1 MFLVKKISVVIVVLI
16 CFLACSQESFIKL
29 QKKAQEQ
36 ENDGS
41 KRPSYVDSDYEV
53 FSETIFLQ
61 NMVYQPIEE
70 RNAFFQLTKDG
81 DDSFN
86 PETSVILLN
95 EPSDNNE
102 KNPPLYQND
111 PNNNANNEKNPP
123 LYQNDPNN
131 NANNEKN
138 PPLYQNDPNNNANNE
153 KSPFLYK
160 PKRKAKNPKLIEYS
174 QQDFY
179 PLKNGDIMMSKEGDQ
194 WLIEIKSKALK
205 RFLKDQN
212 DKDRQIQTFTF
223 NDTKTQIAQFKG
235 KISSYVYTTNDSDLS
250 LRPFY
255 ESFLLEKK
263 SDDLYMVDKALDAIE
278 VSKCQMVLKKH
289 STDKLDSQHKAISI
303 DLDFKKERFKSDTE
317 LFLECQS

>member
-1 MFLVKKISVVIVVLI
+1 MFLVKKISVVIMILI
-16 CFLACSQESFIKL
+16 CFLACSQERFIKL

-61 NMVYQPIEE
+61 NMVYQPMEE
-70 RNAFFQLTKDG
+70 RNAFFQLTKDE

-102 KNPPLYQND
+102 KNPPLY
-111 PNNNANNEKNPP
+111 P
-123 LYQNDPNN
+123 
-131 NANNEKN
+131 
-138 PPLYQNDPNNNANNE
+138 NDPNNNANNE

-160 PKRKAKNPKLIEYS
+160 PKRKTKNPKLIEYS
-174 QQDFY
+174 QQNFY
-179 PLKNGDIMMSKEGDQ
+179 PLKDGDIVMSKEGDQ
-194 WLIEIKSKALK
+194 WSIEIKSKALK

-235 KISSYVYTTNDSDLS
+235 KISSYVYTTNNSDLS

-263 SDDLYMVDKALDAIE
+263 SDDLYTIGDKALDAIKI
-278 VSKCQMVLKKH
+278 SKCQMVLKKH

>member
-1 MFLVKKISVVIVVLI
+1 MFLVKKIGVVIMILI
-16 CFLACSQESFIKL
+16 CFLACSQERFIKL

-41 KRPSYVDSDYEV
+41 QRPSYVDSDYEV

-70 RNAFFQLTKDG
+70 RNAFFQLTKDE
-81 DDSFN
+81 DNSFN

-95 EPSDNNE
+95 EPSDNDT
-102 KNPPLYQND
+102 KNPPLY
-111 PNNNANNEKNPP
+111 PNESHNNTNNANNEKN
-123 LYQNDPNN
+123 
-131 NANNEKN
+131 
-138 PPLYQNDPNNNANNE
+138 
-153 KSPFLYK
+153 PFLYK

-174 QQDFY
+174 QQNFY
-179 PLKNGDIMMSKEGDQ
+179 PLKNGDIMMSKQGDQ
-194 WLIEIKSKALK
+194 WLVEIKSKALK

-235 KISSYVYTTNDSDLS
+235 KISSYVYTTTNSDLS

-263 SDDLYMVDKALDAIE
+263 SDDLYTIGDKALDTIE

>member
-1 MFLVKKISVVIVVLI
+1 MFLVKKIGVVVMVLI
-16 CFLACSQESFIKL
+16 GFLACSQERFIQL

-41 KRPSYVDSDYEV
+41 KRPSYVDSDYEI
-53 FSETIFLQ
+53 FSETIFLK
-61 NMVYQPIEE
+61 NMVYQPIKE
-70 RNAFFQLTKDG
+70 RDAFIQPTKNE

-86 PETSVILLN
+86 PETSVILLD
-95 EPSDNNE
+95 EPSDNDT
-102 KNPPLYQND
+102 KNPPLNQNESS
-111 PNNNANNEKNPP
+111 NNTANNDTKN
-123 LYQNDPNN
+123 
-131 NANNEKN
+131 
-138 PPLYQNDPNNNANNE
+138 
-153 KSPFLYK
+153 PFLYK
-160 PKRKAKNPKLIEYS
+160 PKRKTKDPKLIEYS
-174 QQDFY
+174 QQNFY
-179 PLKNGDIMMSKEGDQ
+179 PLKDGDIVMSKEGDQ

-235 KISSYVYTTNDSDLS
+235 KISSYVYTTNNSNLS

-263 SDDLYMVDKALDAIE
+263 SDDLYMIGEIGDKALDVIE
-278 VSKCQMVLKKH
+278 IQKCQMVLKKH

>member
-1 MFLVKKISVVIVVLI
+1 MFLVKKIGVVVVVLM
-16 CFLACSQESFIKL
+16 CFLACSQERFIQL

-61 NMVYQPIEE
+61 NMVYQPAEE
-70 RNAFFQLTKDG
+70 RNAFAQLTKNEY
-81 DDSFN
+81 DSFN
-86 PETSVILLN
+86 PETSVVLLN
-95 EPSDNNE
+95 EPSGNDT
-102 KNPPLYQND
+102 KNPPLYQNES
-111 PNNNANNEKNPP
+111 NNNTANNDTKN
-123 LYQNDPNN
+123 
-131 NANNEKN
+131 
-138 PPLYQNDPNNNANNE
+138 
-153 KSPFLYK
+153 PFLYK
-160 PKRKAKNPKLIEYS
+160 PKRKTKDSKLVEYS
-174 QQDFY
+174 QQNFY
-179 PLKNGDIMMSKEGDQ
+179 PLKDGDIIVSKEGDQ

-235 KISSYVYTTNDSDLS
+235 KISSYVYTTNNSDLS

-263 SDDLYMVDKALDAIE
+263 SGDLYMIGNKALDAIE
-278 VSKCQMVLKKH
+278 ISKCQMVLKKH

>member
-1 MFLVKKISVVIVVLI
+1 MFLVKKIGVVVVVLI
-16 CFLACSQESFIKL
+16 GFLACSQERFIQL

-61 NMVYQPIEE
+61 NMVHQPIKE
-70 RNAFFQLTKDG
+70 RDAFAQPTKDE

-86 PETSVILLN
+86 PETSVILLD
-95 EPSDNNE
+95 EPSDNDT
-102 KNPPLYQND
+102 KNPPLNQNES
-111 PNNNANNEKNPP
+111 NNNTASNDTKN
-123 LYQNDPNN
+123 
-131 NANNEKN
+131 
-138 PPLYQNDPNNNANNE
+138 
-153 KSPFLYK
+153 PFLYK
-160 PKRKAKNPKLIEYS
+160 PKRKTKDPKLIEYS
-174 QQDFY
+174 QQNFY
-179 PLKNGDIMMSKEGDQ
+179 PLKDGDIVMSKEGDQ

-212 DKDRQIQTFTF
+212 NKDRQIQTFTF

-235 KISSYVYTTNDSDLS
+235 KISSYVYTTNNSNLS

-263 SDDLYMVDKALDAIE
+263 SDDFYMIGAIGDKALDAIE
-278 VSKCQMVLKKH
+278 IHKCQMVLKKH

>member
-1 MFLVKKISVVIVVLI
+1 M
-16 CFLACSQESFIKL
+16 

-61 NMVYQPIEE
+61 NMVHQPIKE
-70 RNAFFQLTKDG
+70 RDAFVQLTKDG

-86 PETSVILLN
+86 PETSVILLD
-95 EPSDNNE
+95 EPSDNDT
-102 KNPPLYQND
+102 KNPPLNQNESS
-111 PNNNANNEKNPP
+111 NNTANNDTKN
-123 LYQNDPNN
+123 
-131 NANNEKN
+131 
-138 PPLYQNDPNNNANNE
+138 
-153 KSPFLYK
+153 PFLYK
-160 PKRKAKNPKLIEYS
+160 PKRKTKDPKLIEYS
-174 QQDFY
+174 QQNFY

-194 WLIEIKSKALK
+194 WLIEIKSKSLK

-212 DKDRQIQTFTF
+212 NKDRQIQTFTF

-235 KISSYVYTTNDSDLS
+235 KISSYVYTTNNSNLS

-263 SDDLYMVDKALDAIE
+263 SEDLYTIGDKALDAIE
-278 VSKCQMVLKKH
+278 IQKCQMVLKKH

>member
-1 MFLVKKISVVIVVLI
+1 MFLVKKIGVVVVVLI
-16 CFLACSQESFIKL
+16 CFLACSQERFIKL

-41 KRPSYVDSDYEV
+41 QRPSYVDSDHEV

-81 DDSFN
+81 NDSFN

-95 EPSDNNE
+95 EPSDNDT
-102 KNPPLYQND
+102 KNPPLY
-111 PNNNANNEKNPP
+111 PNESHNNTANNDTKN
-123 LYQNDPNN
+123 
-131 NANNEKN
+131 
-138 PPLYQNDPNNNANNE
+138 
-153 KSPFLYK
+153 PFLYK
-160 PKRKAKNPKLIEYS
+160 PKRKTKNPKLIEYS

-179 PLKNGDIMMSKEGDQ
+179 SLKNGDIVMSREGDQ
-194 WLIEIKSKALK
+194 WLVEIKSKALK

-235 KISSYVYTTNDSDLS
+235 KISSYVYTTTNSDLS

-263 SDDLYMVDKALDAIE
+263 SDDLYTIGAIGDKALDAIE
-278 VSKCQMVLKKH
+278 ISKCQMVLKKH

>member
-1 MFLVKKISVVIVVLI
+1 MFLVKKIGVVVVVLI
-16 CFLACSQESFIKL
+16 CFLACSQESFIKM

-61 NMVYQPIEE
+61 NMVYQPTEE
-70 RNAFFQLTKDG
+70 RDSFAQLTKDE

-95 EPSDNNE
+95 EPSDNDT
-102 KNPPLYQND
+102 KNPPLYQNEFH
-111 PNNNANNEKNPP
+111 NNNTANNDTKN
-123 LYQNDPNN
+123 
-131 NANNEKN
+131 
-138 PPLYQNDPNNNANNE
+138 
-153 KSPFLYK
+153 PFLYK
-160 PKRKAKNPKLIEYS
+160 PKRKTKNPKLIEYS

-179 PLKNGDIMMSKEGDQ
+179 PLKNGDIIMSKEGDQ

-263 SDDLYMVDKALDAIE
+263 SDNVYTIVDKALDTIE
-278 VSKCQMVLKKH
+278 ISKCQMVLKKH

>member
-1 MFLVKKISVVIVVLI
+1 MFLVKKIGVVVMVLI
-16 CFLACSQESFIKL
+16 GFLACSQERFIQL

-53 FSETIFLQ
+53 FSETIFLK
-61 NMVYQPIEE
+61 NMVHQPTRE
-70 RNAFFQLTKDG
+70 RDAFAQLTKDG

-95 EPSDNNE
+95 EPSDNDT
-102 KNPPLYQND
+102 KNPPLNQNEPD
-111 PNNNANNEKNPP
+111 NNTASNDTKN
-123 LYQNDPNN
+123 
-131 NANNEKN
+131 
-138 PPLYQNDPNNNANNE
+138 
-153 KSPFLYK
+153 PFLYK
-160 PKRKAKNPKLIEYS
+160 PKRKTKDPKLIEYS
-174 QQDFY
+174 QQNFY
-179 PLKNGDIMMSKEGDQ
+179 PLKDGDIVMSKEGDQ
-194 WLIEIKSKALK
+194 WLIEIKSKTLK

-212 DKDRQIQTFTF
+212 NKDRQIQTFTF

-235 KISSYVYTTNDSDLS
+235 KISSYVYTTNNSNLS

-263 SDDLYMVDKALDAIE
+263 SDDFYMIGAIGDKVLDAIE
-278 VSKCQMVLKKH
+278 IQKCQMVLKKH

>member
-1 MFLVKKISVVIVVLI
+1 MFLVKKIGVVVVVLI
-16 CFLACSQESFIKL
+16 GFLACSQESFIKM

-70 RNAFFQLTKDG
+70 RNAFFQLTKDE

-95 EPSDNNE
+95 EPSDN
-102 KNPPLYQND
+102 D
-111 PNNNANNEKNPP
+111 T
-123 LYQNDPNN
+123 
-131 NANNEKN
+131 KN

-160 PKRKAKNPKLIEYS
+160 KRKAKNPKLIEYS
-174 QQDFY
+174 QQNFY
-179 PLKNGDIMMSKEGDQ
+179 PLKDGDIVMSKEGDQ
-194 WLIEIKSKALK
+194 WLVEIQSKALK

-235 KISSYVYTTNDSDLS
+235 KISSYVYTTNNSDLS

-278 VSKCQMVLKKH
+278 ISKCQMVLKKH

>member
-1 MFLVKKISVVIVVLI
+1 MFLVKKIGVVIVVLI
-16 CFLACSQESFIKL
+16 CFLACSQESFIQL

-70 RNAFFQLTKDG
+70 RNAFFQLTNDEDNDPK
-81 DDSFN
+81 
-86 PETSVILLN
+86 ETSVILLN
-95 EPSDNNE
+95 EPSD
-102 KNPPLYQND
+102 
-111 PNNNANNEKNPP
+111 
-123 LYQNDPNN
+123 
-131 NANNEKN
+131 NNEKN

-179 PLKNGDIMMSKEGDQ
+179 PLKDGDIIMSKEGDQ
-194 WLIEIKSKALK
+194 WLIEIQSKALK

-235 KISSYVYTTNDSDLS
+235 KISSYVYTTNNSDLS

-263 SDDLYMVDKALDAIE
+263 SDDLYTIGDKALDAIE
-278 VSKCQMVLKKH
+278 ISKCQMVLKKH

>member
-1 MFLVKKISVVIVVLI
+1 MILI
-16 CFLACSQESFIKL
+16 CFLACSQERFIKL

-61 NMVYQPIEE
+61 NMVYQPTEE
-70 RNAFFQLTKDG
+70 RDSFAQLTKDE

-95 EPSDNNE
+95 EPSDNN
-102 KNPPLYQND
+102 K
-111 PNNNANNEKNPP
+111 
-123 LYQNDPNN
+123 
-131 NANNEKN
+131 KN

-205 RFLKDQN
+205 RFLENKN
-212 DKDRQIQTFTF
+212 EKDRQIQTFTF

-235 KISSYVYTTNDSDLS
+235 KISSYVYTTNNSDLS

-263 SDDLYMVDKALDAIE
+263 SDNVYMIGDKALDAIE
-278 VSKCQMVLKKH
+278 ISKCQMVLKKH

-317 LFLECQS
+317 LFLECLKES

>member
-1 MFLVKKISVVIVVLI
+1 M
-16 CFLACSQESFIKL
+16 

-53 FSETIFLQ
+53 FSETIFLK
-61 NMVYQPIEE
+61 NMVYQPTEE
-70 RNAFFQLTKDG
+70 RDSFAQLTKNE

-95 EPSDNNE
+95 EPSDNDT

-111 PNNNANNEKNPP
+111 PHNNTANNDTKN
-123 LYQNDPNN
+123 
-131 NANNEKN
+131 
-138 PPLYQNDPNNNANNE
+138 
-153 KSPFLYK
+153 PFLYK
-160 PKRKAKNPKLIEYS
+160 PKRKTKNPKLIEYS
-174 QQDFY
+174 QQNFY
-179 PLKNGDIMMSKEGDQ
+179 PLKDGDIIMSKEGDQ
-194 WLIEIKSKALK
+194 WLVEIKSKALK

-263 SDDLYMVDKALDAIE
+263 SDDLYTIGAIGDKALDAIE
-278 VSKCQMVLKKH
+278 ISKCQMVLKKH

-317 LFLECQS
+317 LFLECLKES

>member
-1 MFLVKKISVVIVVLI
+1 MFLVKKIGVVIMILV

-70 RNAFFQLTKDG
+70 RNAFVQLTKDE
-81 DDSFN
+81 DNSFN
-86 PETSVILLN
+86 PENSVILLN
-95 EPSDNNE
+95 EPSDNSETLYPNE
-102 KNPPLYQND
+102 SHNNT
-111 PNNNANNEKNPP
+111 NNANNDVKN
-123 LYQNDPNN
+123 
-131 NANNEKN
+131 
-138 PPLYQNDPNNNANNE
+138 
-153 KSPFLYK
+153 PFLYK
-160 PKRKAKNPKLIEYS
+160 PKRKTKNPKLIEYS

-179 PLKNGDIMMSKEGDQ
+179 PLKNGDIIMSKEGDQ
-194 WLIEIKSKALK
+194 WLIEIQSKALK

-263 SDDLYMVDKALDAIE
+263 SDNVYTIENKALDTMEI
-278 VSKCQMVLKKH
+278 SKCQMVLKKH

-317 LFLECQS
+317 LFLECLKES

>member
-1 MFLVKKISVVIVVLI
+1 MFLVKKIGVVVVVLI
-16 CFLACSQESFIKL
+16 GFLACSQERFIQL

-61 NMVYQPIEE
+61 NMVHHPIKERDAFVQP
-70 RNAFFQLTKDG
+70 TKDG

-86 PETSVILLN
+86 PETSVILLD
-95 EPSDNNE
+95 EPSDNDT
-102 KNPPLYQND
+102 KSPPLNQNES
-111 PNNNANNEKNPP
+111 NNNTASNDTKN
-123 LYQNDPNN
+123 
-131 NANNEKN
+131 
-138 PPLYQNDPNNNANNE
+138 
-153 KSPFLYK
+153 PFLYK
-160 PKRKAKNPKLIEYS
+160 PKRKTKDPKLIEYS
-174 QQDFY
+174 QQNFY
-179 PLKNGDIMMSKEGDQ
+179 PLKDGDIVMSKEGDQ

-235 KISSYVYTTNDSDLS
+235 KISSYVYTTNNSNLS

-263 SDDLYMVDKALDAIE
+263 SDDFYTMIGDKALDAIE
-278 VSKCQMVLKKH
+278 IHKCQMVLKKH

>member
-1 MFLVKKISVVIVVLI
+1 MFLVKKIGVVVVVLI
-16 CFLACSQESFIKL
+16 GFLACSQERFIQL

-61 NMVYQPIEE
+61 NMVHQPIKE
-70 RNAFFQLTKDG
+70 RDAFAQLTKDE

-86 PETSVILLN
+86 PKTSVILLD
-95 EPSDNNE
+95 EPSDNDT
-102 KNPPLYQND
+102 KSPPLNQNESNTNTT
-111 PNNNANNEKNPP
+111 NNDTKN
-123 LYQNDPNN
+123 
-131 NANNEKN
+131 
-138 PPLYQNDPNNNANNE
+138 
-153 KSPFLYK
+153 PFLYK
-160 PKRKAKNPKLIEYS
+160 PKRKAKDPKLIEYS
-174 QQDFY
+174 QQNFY
-179 PLKNGDIMMSKEGDQ
+179 PLKDGDIIMSKEGDQ

-235 KISSYVYTTNDSDLS
+235 KISSYVYTTNNSNLS

-263 SDDLYMVDKALDAIE
+263 SDDFYMIGAIGDKALDAIE
-278 VSKCQMVLKKH
+278 IHKCQMVLKKH

>member
-1 MFLVKKISVVIVVLI
+1 MVLI
-16 CFLACSQESFIKL
+16 GFLACSQERFIQL

-53 FSETIFLQ
+53 FSETIFLK
-61 NMVYQPIEE
+61 NMVHQPIKE
-70 RNAFFQLTKDG
+70 RDAFAQLTKDE
-81 DDSFN
+81 DDSFD

-95 EPSDNNE
+95 EPSDNDT
-102 KNPPLYQND
+102 KNPPLNQNES
-111 PNNNANNEKNPP
+111 NNNTASNDTKN
-123 LYQNDPNN
+123 
-131 NANNEKN
+131 
-138 PPLYQNDPNNNANNE
+138 
-153 KSPFLYK
+153 PFLYK
-160 PKRKAKNPKLIEYS
+160 PKRKTKDPKLIEYS
-174 QQDFY
+174 QQNFY
-179 PLKNGDIMMSKEGDQ
+179 PLKDGDIMMSKEGDQ

-235 KISSYVYTTNDSDLS
+235 KISSYVYTTNNSDLS

-263 SDDLYMVDKALDAIE
+263 SDDFYTIGDKALDAIE
-278 VSKCQMVLKKH
+278 ISKCQMVLKKH

>member
-1 MFLVKKISVVIVVLI
+1 MFLVKKIGVVIVVLI
-16 CFLACSQESFIKL
+16 CFLACSQERFIKL
-29 QKKAQEQ
+29 QKKVQEQ

-41 KRPSYVDSDYEV
+41 QRPSYVDSDHEV

-61 NMVYQPIEE
+61 NMVYQPVEE

-81 DDSFN
+81 NDSFN

-95 EPSDNNE
+95 EPSDN
-102 KNPPLYQND
+102 D
-111 PNNNANNEKNPP
+111 T
-123 LYQNDPNN
+123 
-131 NANNEKN
+131 KN

-160 PKRKAKNPKLIEYS
+160 PKRKTKNPKLIEYS

-179 PLKNGDIMMSKEGDQ
+179 PLKNGDIVMSKEGDQ
-194 WLIEIKSKALK
+194 WLVEIKSKALK

-278 VSKCQMVLKKH
+278 ISKCQMVLKKH

>member
-1 MFLVKKISVVIVVLI
+1 MFLVKKISVVVVVLI
-16 CFLACSQESFIKL
+16 CFLACSQERFIKL

-61 NMVYQPIEE
+61 NMVYQPTNE

-81 DDSFN
+81 NDSFN

-102 KNPPLYQND
+102 KNPPLYQNES
-111 PNNNANNEKNPP
+111 NTNTANNDTKN
-123 LYQNDPNN
+123 
-131 NANNEKN
+131 
-138 PPLYQNDPNNNANNE
+138 
-153 KSPFLYK
+153 PFLYK
-160 PKRKAKNPKLIEYS
+160 PKRKTKNPKLIEYS
-174 QQDFY
+174 QQNFY
-179 PLKNGDIMMSKEGDQ
+179 PLKNGDIIMSKEGDQ
-194 WLIEIKSKALK
+194 WLVEIKSKALK

-263 SDDLYMVDKALDAIE
+263 SDDLYTIGDKALDAIE
-278 VSKCQMVLKKH
+278 ISKCQMVLKKH

-303 DLDFKKERFKSDTE
+303 DLDFKKEHFKSDTE

>member
-1 MFLVKKISVVIVVLI
+1 MFLVKKIGVVVVVLI
-16 CFLACSQESFIKL
+16 CFLACSQERFIKL

-41 KRPSYVDSDYEV
+41 RRPSYVDSDYEV

-70 RNAFFQLTKDG
+70 RNAFFQLTKDE

-102 KNPPLYQND
+102 KNPPLYQNESH
-111 PNNNANNEKNPP
+111 NNA
-123 LYQNDPNN
+123 
-131 NANNEKN
+131 ANNDTKN
-138 PPLYQNDPNNNANNE
+138 
-153 KSPFLYK
+153 PFLYK
-160 PKRKAKNPKLIEYS
+160 PKRKTKNPKLIEYS

-179 PLKNGDIMMSKEGDQ
+179 PLKNGDIIMSKEGDQ

-223 NDTKTQIAQFKG
+223 DDTKTQIAQFKG

-278 VSKCQMVLKKH
+278 ISKCQMVLKKH

-317 LFLECQS
+317 LFLECLKES

>member
-1 MFLVKKISVVIVVLI
+1 MFLVKKIGVVIAVLM
-16 CFLACSQESFIKL
+16 CFLACSQERFIQL

-61 NMVYQPIEE
+61 NMVYQPMEE
-70 RNAFFQLTKDG
+70 RDSFAQLTRDG

-95 EPSDNNE
+95 EPSDNDT
-102 KNPPLYQND
+102 KNPPLNQNES
-111 PNNNANNEKNPP
+111 NTNTANNDTKN
-123 LYQNDPNN
+123 
-131 NANNEKN
+131 
-138 PPLYQNDPNNNANNE
+138 
-153 KSPFLYK
+153 PFLYK
-160 PKRKAKNPKLIEYS
+160 PKRKTKDPKLIEYS
-174 QQDFY
+174 QQNFY
-179 PLKNGDIMMSKEGDQ
+179 PLKDGDIMMSKEGDQ

-235 KISSYVYTTNDSDLS
+235 KISSYVYTTNNSDLS

-263 SDDLYMVDKALDAIE
+263 SDDFYTIGTDKALDAIE
-278 VSKCQMVLKKH
+278 IQKCQMVLKKH

>member
-1 MFLVKKISVVIVVLI
+1 MVLI
-16 CFLACSQESFIKL
+16 GFLACSQERFIQL

-61 NMVYQPIEE
+61 NMVYQPTRE
-70 RNAFFQLTKDG
+70 RDAFAQLTKDG

-86 PETSVILLN
+86 PETSVILLD
-95 EPSDNNE
+95 EPSDNDT
-102 KNPPLYQND
+102 KNPPLNQNES
-111 PNNNANNEKNPP
+111 NNNTANNDTKN
-123 LYQNDPNN
+123 
-131 NANNEKN
+131 
-138 PPLYQNDPNNNANNE
+138 
-153 KSPFLYK
+153 PFLYK
-160 PKRKAKNPKLIEYS
+160 PKRKTKDPKLIEYS
-174 QQDFY
+174 QQNFY
-179 PLKNGDIMMSKEGDQ
+179 PLKDGDIMMSKEGDQ

-235 KISSYVYTTNDSDLS
+235 KISSYVYTTNNSDLS
-250 LRPFY
+250 LRLFY
-255 ESFLLEKK
+255 KSFLLEKK
-263 SDDLYMVDKALDAIE
+263 SDDLYTIGDKALDAIE
-278 VSKCQMVLKKH
+278 IQKCQMVLKKH

>member
-1 MFLVKKISVVIVVLI
+1 MFLVKKIGVVIVVLM
-16 CFLACSQESFIKL
+16 CFLACSQERFIQL

-53 FSETIFLQ
+53 FSETIFLK
-61 NMVYQPIEE
+61 NMVYQPMEE
-70 RNAFFQLTKDG
+70 RDSFAQLTKDR
-81 DDSFN
+81 DNSFN

-95 EPSDNNE
+95 EPSGNDT
-102 KNPPLYQND
+102 KNPPLYQNES
-111 PNNNANNEKNPP
+111 NTNTANNDTKNP
-123 LYQNDPNN
+123 
-131 NANNEKN
+131 
-138 PPLYQNDPNNNANNE
+138 
-153 KSPFLYK
+153 FVYK
-160 PKRKAKNPKLIEYS
+160 PKRKTKDPKLIEYS
-174 QQDFY
+174 QQNFY
-179 PLKNGDIMMSKEGDQ
+179 PLKDGDIIISKEGDQ

-235 KISSYVYTTNDSDLS
+235 KISSYVYTTNNSNLS

-263 SDDLYMVDKALDAIE
+263 SDDLYTIGAIGDKALDAIE
-278 VSKCQMVLKKH
+278 ISKCQMVLKKH

-303 DLDFKKERFKSDTE
+303 DLDFKKERFKSDIE
-317 LFLECQS
+317 LFLECQN

>member
-1 MFLVKKISVVIVVLI
+1 MILV

-61 NMVYQPIEE
+61 NMVYQPTEE
-70 RNAFFQLTKDG
+70 RDSFAQLTKDE

-111 PNNNANNEKNPP
+111 PNNNANNEKS
-123 LYQNDPNN
+123 
-131 NANNEKN
+131 

-160 PKRKAKNPKLIEYS
+160 PKRKTKNPKLIEYS
-174 QQDFY
+174 QQNFY
-179 PLKNGDIMMSKEGDQ
+179 PLKDGDIVMSKEGDQ

-205 RFLKDQN
+205 RFLKNQN

-235 KISSYVYTTNDSDLS
+235 KISSYVYTTNNSDLS

-255 ESFLLEKK
+255 KSFLLEKK
-263 SDDLYMVDKALDAIE
+263 SDDFYTIGAIGDKALDAIE
-278 VSKCQMVLKKH
+278 ISKCQMVLKKH

>member
-1 MFLVKKISVVIVVLI
+1 M
-16 CFLACSQESFIKL
+16 

-61 NMVYQPIEE
+61 NMVYQPMEE
-70 RNAFFQLTKDG
+70 RDSFAQLTKDG
-81 DDSFN
+81 NDSFN

-95 EPSDNNE
+95 EPSDNDT
-102 KNPPLYQND
+102 KNPPLNQNES
-111 PNNNANNEKNPP
+111 NNNTANNDTKN
-123 LYQNDPNN
+123 
-131 NANNEKN
+131 
-138 PPLYQNDPNNNANNE
+138 
-153 KSPFLYK
+153 PFLYK
-160 PKRKAKNPKLIEYS
+160 PKRKTKNPKLIEYS
-174 QQDFY
+174 QQNFY
-179 PLKNGDIMMSKEGDQ
+179 PLKDGDIVMSKEGDQ

-278 VSKCQMVLKKH
+278 ISKCQMVLKKH

>member
-1 MFLVKKISVVIVVLI
+1 MVLI
-16 CFLACSQESFIKL
+16 GFLACSQERFIQL

-61 NMVYQPIEE
+61 NMVYQPIKE
-70 RNAFFQLTKDG
+70 RDAFAQLTKDE

-95 EPSDNNE
+95 EPNDNDA
-102 KNPPLYQND
+102 KNPPLNQNES
-111 PNNNANNEKNPP
+111 NTNTANNDVKN
-123 LYQNDPNN
+123 
-131 NANNEKN
+131 
-138 PPLYQNDPNNNANNE
+138 
-153 KSPFLYK
+153 PFLYK
-160 PKRKAKNPKLIEYS
+160 PKRKTKDPKLIEYS
-174 QQDFY
+174 QQNFY
-179 PLKNGDIMMSKEGDQ
+179 PLKDGDIVMSKEGNQ

-212 DKDRQIQTFTF
+212 NKDRQIQTFTF

-235 KISSYVYTTNDSDLS
+235 KISSYVYTTNNSNLS

-263 SDDLYMVDKALDAIE
+263 SDDFYMIGAIGDKALDAIE
-278 VSKCQMVLKKH
+278 IHKCQMVLKKH

>member
-1 MFLVKKISVVIVVLI
+1 MILI

-41 KRPSYVDSDYEV
+41 KRPSYVDSDHEV

-70 RNAFFQLTKDG
+70 RNAFFQLTKDE
-81 DDSFN
+81 DNSFN
-86 PETSVILLN
+86 PENSVILLN

-102 KNPPLYQND
+102 KNPPLYQNESH
-111 PNNNANNEKNPP
+111 NNANNEKNP
-123 LYQNDPNN
+123 
-131 NANNEKN
+131 
-138 PPLYQNDPNNNANNE
+138 
-153 KSPFLYK
+153 FLYK
-160 PKRKAKNPKLIEYS
+160 PKKETKNPRLIEYS

-179 PLKNGDIMMSKEGDQ
+179 PLKNGDIALNRDGDQ
-194 WLIEIKSKALK
+194 FLIEIKSKALK

-212 DKDRQIQTFTF
+212 DKDRQIQTFAF

-235 KISSYVYTTNDSDLS
+235 KISSYVYTTNNSDLS

-255 ESFLLEKK
+255 KSFLLEKK
-263 SDDLYMVDKALDAIE
+263 SDNLYMTDKALDAIE

-317 LFLECQS
+317 LFLECLKES

>member
-1 MFLVKKISVVIVVLI
+1 MFLVKKIGVVVVVLI
-16 CFLACSQESFIKL
+16 GFLACSQERFIQL

-61 NMVYQPIEE
+61 NMVYQPTREKDSF
-70 RNAFFQLTKDG
+70 AQLTKNE
-81 DDSFN
+81 DDSFD

-95 EPSDNNE
+95 EPSDNDT
-102 KNPPLYQND
+102 KNPPLYQNES
-111 PNNNANNEKNPP
+111 NNNTANDDTKN
-123 LYQNDPNN
+123 
-131 NANNEKN
+131 
-138 PPLYQNDPNNNANNE
+138 
-153 KSPFLYK
+153 PFLYK
-160 PKRKAKNPKLIEYS
+160 PKRKTKDLKLIEYS
-174 QQDFY
+174 QQNFY
-179 PLKNGDIMMSKEGDQ
+179 PLKDGDIVMSKEGDQ

-235 KISSYVYTTNDSDLS
+235 KISSYVYTTNNSDLS

-263 SDDLYMVDKALDAIE
+263 SDDLYTIGDKALDTIE
-278 VSKCQMVLKKH
+278 ISKCQMVLKKH

>member
-1 MFLVKKISVVIVVLI
+1 MFLVKKIGVVIMILV
-16 CFLACSQESFIKL
+16 CFLACSQESFIKM

-41 KRPSYVDSDYEV
+41 QRPSYVDSDYEV

-61 NMVYQPIEE
+61 NMVYQPTEE
-70 RNAFFQLTKDG
+70 RDSFAQLTKDEN
-81 DDSFN
+81 DSFN

-102 KNPPLYQND
+102 KNPL
-111 PNNNANNEKNPP
+111 
-123 LYQNDPNN
+123 
-131 NANNEKN
+131 
-138 PPLYQNDPNNNANNE
+138 LYQNDPNNNANNE

-160 PKRKAKNPKLIEYS
+160 PKRKTKNPKLIEYS

-179 PLKNGDIMMSKEGDQ
+179 PLKDGDIMMSKEGDQ
-194 WLIEIKSKALK
+194 WLVEIKSKALK

-223 NDTKTQIAQFKG
+223 NDTKTQIAQIKG
-235 KISSYVYTTNDSDLS
+235 KISSYVYTTNNSSLS

-263 SDDLYMVDKALDAIE
+263 SDNVYTIENKALDTMEI
-278 VSKCQMVLKKH
+278 SKCQMVLKKH

-317 LFLECQS
+317 LFLECLKES

>member
-1 MFLVKKISVVIVVLI
+1 MFLVKKIGVVIMILI
-16 CFLACSQESFIKL
+16 CFLACSQERFIKL

-53 FSETIFLQ
+53 FSETIFLK
-61 NMVYQPIEE
+61 NMVYHPTSET
-70 RNAFFQLTKDG
+70 NAFAQLTNDKDN
-81 DDSFN
+81 D
-86 PETSVILLN
+86 PKETPLILLN

-111 PNNNANNEKNPP
+111 PNNNANNEKI
-123 LYQNDPNN
+123 
-131 NANNEKN
+131 
-138 PPLYQNDPNNNANNE
+138 
-153 KSPFLYK
+153 PFLYK
-160 PKRKAKNPKLIEYS
+160 PKRKTKDPKLIEYS
-174 QQDFY
+174 QQNFY
-179 PLKNGDIMMSKEGDQ
+179 PLKDGDIMMSKEGDQ
-194 WLIEIKSKALK
+194 WLIKIKSKALK

-235 KISSYVYTTNDSDLS
+235 KISSYVYTTNNSDLS

-263 SDDLYMVDKALDAIE
+263 SGDFYTIGAIGDKALDAIE
-278 VSKCQMVLKKH
+278 ISKCQMVLKKH

-317 LFLECQS
+317 LFLECLKES

>member
-1 MFLVKKISVVIVVLI
+1 MFLVKKIGVVVVVLI
-16 CFLACSQESFIKL
+16 CFLACSQERFIQL

-70 RNAFFQLTKDG
+70 RNAFFQLTKDEY
-81 DDSFN
+81 DSFN

-102 KNPPLYQND
+102 KNPLLNQNKS
-111 PNNNANNEKNPP
+111 NTNTANNDTKN
-123 LYQNDPNN
+123 
-131 NANNEKN
+131 
-138 PPLYQNDPNNNANNE
+138 
-153 KSPFLYK
+153 PFLYK
-160 PKRKAKNPKLIEYS
+160 PKRKTKNPKLIEYS
-174 QQDFY
+174 QQNFY
-179 PLKNGDIMMSKEGDQ
+179 PLKDGDVVMSKEGDQ

-263 SDDLYMVDKALDAIE
+263 SDDFYTIGAIGDKALDAIE

>member
-1 MFLVKKISVVIVVLI
+1 MILI
-16 CFLACSQESFIKL
+16 CFLACSQERFIKL

-41 KRPSYVDSDYEV
+41 QRPSYVDSDYEV

-61 NMVYQPIEE
+61 NMVYQPTEE
-70 RNAFFQLTKDG
+70 RDSFAQLTKDEN
-81 DDSFN
+81 DSFN

-102 KNPPLYQND
+102 KNPPLNQNES
-111 PNNNANNEKNPP
+111 NTNTANNDTKN
-123 LYQNDPNN
+123 
-131 NANNEKN
+131 
-138 PPLYQNDPNNNANNE
+138 
-153 KSPFLYK
+153 PFLYK
-160 PKRKAKNPKLIEYS
+160 PKRKTKNPKLIEYS
-174 QQDFY
+174 QQNFY
-179 PLKNGDIMMSKEGDQ
+179 PLKNGDIIMSKEGDQ

-235 KISSYVYTTNDSDLS
+235 KISSYVYTTNNSDLS

-255 ESFLLEKK
+255 ESSLLEKK
-263 SDDLYMVDKALDAIE
+263 SNNLYMVDKALDAIKI
-278 VSKCQMVLKKH
+278 SKCQMVLKKH

>member
-1 MFLVKKISVVIVVLI
+1 MFLVKKIGVVIMILI
-16 CFLACSQESFIKL
+16 CFLACSQERFIKL

-41 KRPSYVDSDYEV
+41 QRPSYVDSDYEV

-70 RNAFFQLTKDG
+70 RNAFFQLTKDE
-81 DDSFN
+81 DNSFN
-86 PETSVILLN
+86 PENSVILLN
-95 EPSDNNE
+95 EPSDNSE
-102 KNPPLYQND
+102 KNPPLY
-111 PNNNANNEKNPP
+111 PNESDNNTNNANNDTKN
-123 LYQNDPNN
+123 
-131 NANNEKN
+131 
-138 PPLYQNDPNNNANNE
+138 
-153 KSPFLYK
+153 PFLYK
-160 PKRKAKNPKLIEYS
+160 PKRKTKNPKLIEYS

-194 WLIEIKSKALK
+194 WLIEIQSKALK

-263 SDDLYMVDKALDAIE
+263 SDNVYTIENKALDTMEI
-278 VSKCQMVLKKH
+278 SKCQMVLKKH

-317 LFLECQS
+317 LFLECLKES

>member
-1 MFLVKKISVVIVVLI
+1 MFLVKKIGVVVVVLI
-16 CFLACSQESFIKL
+16 CFLACSQERFIKL

-61 NMVYQPIEE
+61 NMVYQPMEE
-70 RNAFFQLTKDG
+70 RDSFAQLTKDEN
-81 DDSFN
+81 DSFN

-111 PNNNANNEKNPP
+111 PNNNANNEKNP
-123 LYQNDPNN
+123 
-131 NANNEKN
+131 
-138 PPLYQNDPNNNANNE
+138 
-153 KSPFLYK
+153 FLYK
-160 PKRKAKNPKLIEYS
+160 PKRKTKDPKLIEYS
-174 QQDFY
+174 QQNFY
-179 PLKNGDIMMSKEGDQ
+179 PLKDGDIMMSKEGDQ

-235 KISSYVYTTNDSDLS
+235 KISSYVYTTNNSNLS

-263 SDDLYMVDKALDAIE
+263 SDDFYTIGDKALDAIE
-278 VSKCQMVLKKH
+278 IQKCQMVLKKH

>member
-1 MFLVKKISVVIVVLI
+1 MILI
-16 CFLACSQESFIKL
+16 CFLACSQERFIKL

-41 KRPSYVDSDYEV
+41 QRPSYVDSDYEV

-70 RNAFFQLTKDG
+70 RNAFFQLTKDE

-95 EPSDNNE
+95 EPSDNDT

-111 PNNNANNEKNPP
+111 PNNNANNEKNP
-123 LYQNDPNN
+123 
-131 NANNEKN
+131 
-138 PPLYQNDPNNNANNE
+138 
-153 KSPFLYK
+153 FLYK
-160 PKRKAKNPKLIEYS
+160 PKRKTKNPKLIEYS
-174 QQDFY
+174 QQNFY
-179 PLKNGDIMMSKEGDQ
+179 PLKNGDIIMSKEGDQ

-263 SDDLYMVDKALDAIE
+263 SDDFYTIGADKALDAIE
-278 VSKCQMVLKKH
+278 IQKCQMVLKKH

>member
-1 MFLVKKISVVIVVLI
+1 MFLVKKIGVVIVVLM
-16 CFLACSQESFIKL
+16 CFLACSQERFIQL
-29 QKKAQEQ
+29 QKKTQEQ

-61 NMVYQPIEE
+61 NMVYQPTEE
-70 RNAFFQLTKDG
+70 RDSFAQLAKDE
-81 DDSFN
+81 DNSFN

-95 EPSDNNE
+95 EPSGNDT
-102 KNPPLYQND
+102 KNPPLYQNES
-111 PNNNANNEKNPP
+111 NNNTANNDTKN
-123 LYQNDPNN
+123 
-131 NANNEKN
+131 
-138 PPLYQNDPNNNANNE
+138 
-153 KSPFLYK
+153 PFLYK
-160 PKRKAKNPKLIEYS
+160 PKRKTKDPKLIEYS
-174 QQDFY
+174 QQNFY
-179 PLKNGDIMMSKEGDQ
+179 PLKDGDIMMSKEGDQ

-235 KISSYVYTTNDSDLS
+235 KISSYIYTTNNSDLS

-263 SDDLYMVDKALDAIE
+263 SGDLYTVGDKALDAIE
-278 VSKCQMVLKKH
+278 ISKCQMVLKKH

-303 DLDFKKERFKSDTE
+303 DLDFKKERFKSDIE
-317 LFLECQS
+317 LFLECQN

>member
-1 MFLVKKISVVIVVLI
+1 MFLVKKIGVVVVVLI
-16 CFLACSQESFIKL
+16 GFLACSQERFIQL

-61 NMVYQPIEE
+61 NMVHQPIKE
-70 RNAFFQLTKDG
+70 RDAFAQLTKDG

-86 PETSVILLN
+86 PETSVILLD
-95 EPSDNNE
+95 EPSDNDT
-102 KNPPLYQND
+102 KNPPLNQNEPD
-111 PNNNANNEKNPP
+111 NNTASNDTKN
-123 LYQNDPNN
+123 
-131 NANNEKN
+131 
-138 PPLYQNDPNNNANNE
+138 
-153 KSPFLYK
+153 PFLYK
-160 PKRKAKNPKLIEYS
+160 PKRKTKDPKLIEYS
-174 QQDFY
+174 QQNFY
-179 PLKNGDIMMSKEGDQ
+179 PLKDGDIVMSKKGDQ

-235 KISSYVYTTNDSDLS
+235 KISSYVYTTNNSNLS

-263 SDDLYMVDKALDAIE
+263 SDDLYTIGAIGDKALDAIE
-278 VSKCQMVLKKH
+278 IQKCQMVLKKH

>member
-1 MFLVKKISVVIVVLI
+1 MVLI
-16 CFLACSQESFIKL
+16 GFLACSQERFIQL

-61 NMVYQPIEE
+61 NMVHHPIKE
-70 RNAFFQLTKDG
+70 RDAFAQLTKDE

-86 PETSVILLN
+86 PETSVILLD
-95 EPSDNNE
+95 EPSDNDT
-102 KNPPLYQND
+102 KNPPLNQNESS
-111 PNNNANNEKNPP
+111 NNTASNDTKN
-123 LYQNDPNN
+123 
-131 NANNEKN
+131 
-138 PPLYQNDPNNNANNE
+138 
-153 KSPFLYK
+153 PFLYK
-160 PKRKAKNPKLIEYS
+160 PKRKTKDPKLIEYS
-174 QQDFY
+174 QQNFY
-179 PLKNGDIMMSKEGDQ
+179 PLKDGDIVMSKEGDQ

-235 KISSYVYTTNDSDLS
+235 KISSYVYTTNNSNLS

-263 SDDLYMVDKALDAIE
+263 SDDFYTIENKALDAIE
-278 VSKCQMVLKKH
+278 IQKCQMVLKKH

>member
-1 MFLVKKISVVIVVLI
+1 MFLVKKIGVVVVVLI
-16 CFLACSQESFIKL
+16 GFLACSQERFIQL
-29 QKKAQEQ
+29 QKKVQEQ

-61 NMVYQPIEE
+61 NMVHQPIKE
-70 RNAFFQLTKDG
+70 RDAFAQLTKDE

-86 PETSVILLN
+86 PETSVILLD
-95 EPSDNNE
+95 EPSDNDT
-102 KNPPLYQND
+102 KNPPLNQNES
-111 PNNNANNEKNPP
+111 NNNTANNDIKN
-123 LYQNDPNN
+123 
-131 NANNEKN
+131 
-138 PPLYQNDPNNNANNE
+138 
-153 KSPFLYK
+153 PFLYK
-160 PKRKAKNPKLIEYS
+160 PKRKTKDPKLIEYS
-174 QQDFY
+174 QQNFY
-179 PLKNGDIMMSKEGDQ
+179 PLKDGDIMMSKEGDQ
-194 WLIEIKSKALK
+194 WLIEIKSKSLK

-235 KISSYVYTTNDSDLS
+235 KISSYVYTTNNSNLS

-263 SDDLYMVDKALDAIE
+263 SDDFYMIGAIGDKALDAIE
-278 VSKCQMVLKKH
+278 IHKCQMVLKKH

>member
-1 MFLVKKISVVIVVLI
+1 MFLVKKIGVVVVVLI
-16 CFLACSQESFIKL
+16 GFLACSQERFIQL

-70 RNAFFQLTKDG
+70 RNAFFQLTQDE
-81 DDSFN
+81 DNSFN

-95 EPSDNNE
+95 EPSDS
-102 KNPPLYQND
+102 D
-111 PNNNANNEKNPP
+111 T
-123 LYQNDPNN
+123 
-131 NANNEKN
+131 KN

-160 PKRKAKNPKLIEYS
+160 KRKAKNPKLIEYS

-179 PLKNGDIMMSKEGDQ
+179 PLKNGDIIMSKEGDQ
-194 WLIEIKSKALK
+194 WLVEIKSKALK
-205 RFLKDQN
+205 HFLKDQN

-278 VSKCQMVLKKH
+278 ISKCQMVLKKH